1 MTIIKNTDDHK
12 GGNNTEVHIKYLYKM
27 LFITLM
33 KEGGVMAQT
42 IIRNY
47 NNKQQRGNDEQESNR
62 FFKEIYIGR

>member
-1 MTIIKNTDDHK
+1 MTTIKNTDAHK
-12 GGNNTEVHIKYLYKM
+12 AGNNTEVHRKYLYKM

-47 NNKQQRGNDEQESNR
+47 NNKQQRGNDERNGTNR
-62 FFKEIYIGR
+62 EVCR

>member
-1 MTIIKNTDDHK
+1 MMKNYKDTYQ
-12 GGNNTEVHIKYLYKM
+12 NTLIESNTEVDKELVKQ

-47 NNKQQRGNDEQESNR
+47 NNKQRKG
-62 FFKEIYIGR
+62 KKCWYIKT

>member
-1 MTIIKNTDDHK
+1 MNIIKNIENRK
-12 GGNNTEVHIKYLYKM
+12 AGNNTEVHIKYLYKM

-47 NNKQQRGNDEQESNR
+47 NNKQQRGNDERNGTNR
-62 FFKEIYIGR
+62 EVCR

>member
-1 MTIIKNTDDHK
+1 
-12 GGNNTEVHIKYLYKM
+12 M

-47 NNKQQRGNDEQESNR
+47 NNKQQRGKQCTLI
-62 FFKEIYIGR
+62 KHL